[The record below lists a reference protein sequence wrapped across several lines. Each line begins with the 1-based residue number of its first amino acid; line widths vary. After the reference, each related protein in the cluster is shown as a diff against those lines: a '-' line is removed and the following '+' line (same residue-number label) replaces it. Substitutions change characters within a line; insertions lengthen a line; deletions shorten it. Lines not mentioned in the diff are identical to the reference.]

1 VKLPTRKSLL
11 RLVILSLTATAMLGI
26 AGVLWSG
33 LGETGTKI
41 LGTAI
46 AADAAS
52 FLALCC
58 TGRVTSAWQRAV
70 QVTGI
75 VSACLGLL
83 TGVYLIWWGASASG
97 PRAAIWRAAAAL
109 FVLAVASAHASLLLR
124 LRPHGRLARAV
135 VTGTVICTA
144 AAAELIA
151 NYALVPQFRP
161 GKWLRQSAR
170 GNTDPGCA
178 WHHFDPAPASF
189 WATPGR
195 CRAGGNPGA
204 QPVGRPAR
212 SQAALRSVGVT
223 VTPRCRD
230 PAGLAH
236 PMRAVARRPARRG
249 R

>member
-1 VKLPTRKSLL
+1 
-11 RLVILSLTATAMLGI
+11 MLGI

-151 NYALVPQFRP
+151 NYALVPNF
-161 GKWLRQSAR
+161 
-170 GNTDPGCA
+170 DPGNGYGKA
-178 WHHFDPAPASF
+178 LAVILILDVLGTILILLLRRFGPPRADAVPAG
-189 WATPGR
+189 T
-195 CRAGGNPGA
+195 
-204 QPVGRPAR
+204 PAR
-212 SQAALRSVGVT
+212 NPSAGPPEAKLPSV
-223 VTPRCRD
+223 P
-230 PAGLAH
+230 
-236 PMRAVARRPARRG
+236 
-249 R
+249 

>member
-1 VKLPTRKSLL
+1 VIPVKLPTRKFLL
-11 RLVILSLTATAMLGI
+11 RLVIFSLTATAVLGI

-41 LGTAI
+41 LGSAI

-70 QVTGI
+70 QVTGT

-83 TGVYLIWWGASASG
+83 AGVYLIWWGASASG
-97 PRAAIWRAAAAL
+97 PGAAIWRAAAVL

-151 NYALVPQFRP
+151 NYALVPNF
-161 GKWLRQSAR
+161 
-170 GNTDPGCA
+170 DPGNGYA
-178 WHHFDPAPASF
+178 KALAVILILDVLGTILILLLRRFGPPRAEAVPAG
-189 WATPGR
+189 T
-195 CRAGGNPGA
+195 
-204 QPVGRPAR
+204 PAR
-212 SQAALRSVGVT
+212 NPSAGPPEAKLPSVS
-223 VTPRCRD
+223 
-230 PAGLAH
+230 
-236 PMRAVARRPARRG
+236 
-249 R
+249 

>member
-1 VKLPTRKSLL
+1 VGKEKFGWEVISVKLPTRKFLL
-11 RLVILSLTATAMLGI
+11 RLVIFSLTATAVLGI

-58 TGRVTSAWQRAV
+58 TGPVTSAWQRAV

-97 PRAAIWRAAAAL
+97 PGAAIWRAAAAL
-109 FVLAVASAHASLLLR
+109 FILAVASAHASLLLR

-151 NYALVPQFRP
+151 NYALVPNF
-161 GKWLRQSAR
+161 
-170 GNTDPGCA
+170 DPGNGYGKA
-178 WHHFDPAPASF
+178 LAVILILDVLGTILILLLRRFGPPRADAVPAG
-189 WATPGR
+189 T
-195 CRAGGNPGA
+195 
-204 QPVGRPAR
+204 PAR
-212 SQAALRSVGVT
+212 NPSAGPPEAKLPSV
-223 VTPRCRD
+223 P
-230 PAGLAH
+230 
-236 PMRAVARRPARRG
+236 
-249 R
+249 

>member
-1 VKLPTRKSLL
+1 VGKEKFGWEVISVKLPTRKFLL
-11 RLVILSLTATAMLGI
+11 RLVIFSLTATAVLGI

-41 LGTAI
+41 LGTAL

-97 PRAAIWRAAAAL
+97 PGAAIWRAAAAL
-109 FVLAVASAHASLLLR
+109 FILAVASAHASLLLR

-151 NYALVPQFRP
+151 NYALVPNF
-161 GKWLRQSAR
+161 
-170 GNTDPGCA
+170 DPGNGYGKA
-178 WHHFDPAPASF
+178 LAVILILDVLGTILILLLRRFGPPRADAVPAG
-189 WATPGR
+189 T
-195 CRAGGNPGA
+195 
-204 QPVGRPAR
+204 PAR
-212 SQAALRSVGVT
+212 NPSAGPPEAKLPSV
-223 VTPRCRD
+223 P
-230 PAGLAH
+230 
-236 PMRAVARRPARRG
+236 
-249 R
+249 